1 MKQML
6 KQLLRENF
14 EFGDI
19 TPNYLINRIP
29 FLKDYELFTHQ
40 PIRSQPI
47 NFKLDKNVGTENVM
61 LKNGDD
67 IIKIPLISL
76 HSECGYYKNVGFY
89 DNKPSGGSHEF
100 YLKNNIYFRAPE
112 DMSSLEAMSYRMIYK
127 HIGENFSYSDTLYFK
142 DSEIITKEELDR
154 VINEINRKFFAFE
167 EFSEKHNLL
176 FF

>member
-1 MKQML
+1 M
-6 KQLLRENF
+6 
-14 EFGDI
+14 
-19 TPNYLINRIP
+19 
-29 FLKDYELFTHQ
+29 
-40 PIRSQPI
+40 S
-47 NFKLDKNVGTENVM
+47 
-61 LKNGDD
+61 
-67 IIKIPLISL
+67 S
-76 HSECGYYKNVGFY
+76 
-89 DNKPSGGSHEF
+89 
-100 YLKNNIYFRAPE
+100 LKNNIYFRAPE